1 MKLFIQP
8 DDGIEPLLHALRS
21 AEKSIDILI
30 FRFDRSEVERELVAA
45 AQRGVAVH
53 ALIAFTNRGEEK
65 NLRKLESRLL
75 EHGITV
81 GRTADDLV
89 RYHGKM
95 FIVDRRRL
103 YLLAFNY
110 TFLDINLSRSF
121 AVGLDEP
128 KLVAEALRLFYA
140 DCNRQHYDAGHDELI
155 VSPSNSRKQLHAFIQ
170 GAKES
175 LLIYE
180 MKLSDHEFV
189 YLLNEKIAQGVEVRI
204 LGKASSRSSLPTR
217 TLSRR
222 LHARCILRDGKSAF
236 LGSQS
241 LRKLE
246 MEARREIGV
255 IFHDPKHVKKM
266 TAVFEDDWHS
276 STPTQHNF
284 IGDMISVPANKVAR
298 AVARQVHLGGVVEHA
313 LESVMHNLPEGSFAE
328 DGVSEQIHQ
337 AFRDE
342 VHDAVV
348 DAMRE
353 MVNGTDLH
361 AHTPHPKHAD
371 EHSHHA
377 AGKHASKKHAA
388 KDHGEARHSDEKHGA
403 KHSGKEHSAKHSAKK
418 HSAKKHS
425 KD

>member
-8 DDGIEPLLHALRS
+8 DDGIEPLLHALGS
-21 AEKSIDILI
+21 AVKHIDILI

-95 FIVDRRRL
+95 FIIDRKRL
-103 YLLAFNY
+103 YLLAFNF

-128 KLVAEALRLFYA
+128 KLVAEALRLFHA
-140 DCNRQHYDAGHDELI
+140 DCNRTHYDAEHDDLI
-155 VSPSNSRKQLHAFIQ
+155 VSPSNSRKQLHAFIH

-175 LLIYE
+175 LFIYE

-189 YLLNEKIAQGVEVRI
+189 YLLNEKIAQGVSVRI
-204 LGKASSRSSLPTR
+204 LGRTSSRSSLPTR

-255 IFHDPKHVKKM
+255 IFHDAKTVKKM
-266 TAVFEDDWHS
+266 TEVFEEDWHS

-284 IGDMISVPANKVAR
+284 LGDMLNIPANRVAR
-298 AVARQVHLGGVVEHA
+298 AVARQVHLGGVVEQA
-313 LESVMHNLPEGSFAE
+313 LEKVMHNVPEGAFAQ
-328 DGVSEQIHQ
+328 DGVSETIHQ

-353 MVNGTDLH
+353 MVNSTDLH
-361 AHTPHPKHAD
+361 AHTPQPKRAEHPEKRTT
-371 EHSHHA
+371 
-377 AGKHASKKHAA
+377 KKHA
-388 KDHGEARHSDEKHGA
+388 G
-403 KHSGKEHSAKHSAKK
+403 KK
-418 HSAKKHS
+418 HSEKKEATKKHGHH
-425 KD
+425 